1 MAMIVDLKMPDMGEG
16 VTEGTIAA
24 WLKQPGDT
32 VREGEVI
39 AELMTEK
46 VNVEFPSPAGG
57 KLVEV
62 LREEGDVVK
71 KDQVIARL
79 ETS

>member
-1 MAMIVDLKMPDMGEG
+1 MIVDLKMPEMGEG

-24 WLKQPGDT
+24 WLKQPGET
-32 VREGEVI
+32 VKEGEVI

-46 VNVEFPSPAGG
+46 VNVEFPSPVGG
-57 KLVEV
+57 KLLEV
-62 LREEGDVVK
+62 LHEEGDVVK

>member
-1 MAMIVDLKMPDMGEG
+1 MIVDLKMPEMGEG

-24 WLKQPGDT
+24 WLKQPGDE
-32 VREGEVI
+32 VKEGEVI

-46 VNVEFPSPAGG
+46 VNVEFPSPVGG
-57 KLVEV
+57 KVVE
-62 LREEGDVVK
+62 LLHDEGDVVK